1 MFRGEGTRIL
11 KSLDLPLRH
20 LSGPQDREQYVSVGI
35 LILSGAKNVPERL
48 EAGPVEAML
57 VSVFDLPQKKF
68 SPKNHVETVE

>member
-1 MFRGEGTRIL
+1 M
-11 KSLDLPLRH
+11 
-20 LSGPQDREQYVSVGI
+20 GI
-35 LILSGAKNVPERL
+35 LILSGAKNVPEMP